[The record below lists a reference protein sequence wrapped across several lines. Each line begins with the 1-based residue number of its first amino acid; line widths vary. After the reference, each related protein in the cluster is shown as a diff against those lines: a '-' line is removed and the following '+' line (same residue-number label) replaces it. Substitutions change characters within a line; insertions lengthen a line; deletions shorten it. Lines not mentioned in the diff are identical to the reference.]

1 MLRYAVAWVAL
12 AFFVLSC
19 FAPWVTVTTYANA
32 IEYHGALEEAF
43 FGGIYLLALAGL
55 AALGL
60 LARRP
65 ALTVT
70 CAVLACVLTAFLG
83 SQAPGAMMDLAVA
96 PPGRTRLAPDFTS
109 TEDSKKCGRRRQD
122 AAARTRRQPQLKQRA
137 RVTWSNMPFFSI
149 VIATPFP
156 NPVRWQ

>member
-83 SQAPGAMMDLAVA
+83 SQAPGAMMQFGWMAELTWGAYLAFASSLALAMAATRASRRPWSA
-96 PPGRTRLAPDFTS
+96 PGSLDAV
-109 TEDSKKCGRRRQD
+109 RQS
-122 AAARTRRQPQLKQRA
+122 A
-137 RVTWSNMPFFSI
+137 
-149 VIATPFP
+149 
-156 NPVRWQ
+156 